1 MNNFRF
7 PRELLNSHTQ
17 VFNIERNGS
26 ICSSAH
32 GFFCGHEHP
41 NTIQLVENADIKNG
55 DWLIDTISHQR
66 YLAVDARPI
75 IVNGEPIDWMVSYQ
89 TEYQHNH
96 SSTNINIGN
105 VNGPSIIGNQ
115 QNATIN
121 TTVNSLEDIKS
132 LISSLPPDDLA
143 NGEALLNE
151 LSDVE
156 NSNHPIL
163 VEGALSKF
171 SDLLQKH
178 TDLLTAVGGW
188 AVQLLIGK

>member
-1 MNNFRF
+1 MNNFSF
-7 PRELLNSHTQ
+7 PRELLDSHTH
-17 VFNIERNGS
+17 VFNIEHNGS

-32 GFFCGHEHP
+32 GFFCGCEYPH
-41 NTIQLVENADIKNG
+41 TIQLVENVDIKNG
-55 DWLIDTISHQR
+55 DWLIDTVSNQR

-75 IVNGEPIDWMVSYQ
+75 IIDGKPVDWLISYRTDQ
-89 TEYQHNH
+89 QQNY
-96 SSTNINIGN
+96 SATNINISN

-121 TTVNSLEDIKS
+121 NTVNNLEDIKS
-132 LISSLPPDDLA
+132 LISSLPSEDIET
-143 NGEALLNE
+143 GEALLNE
-151 LSDVE
+151 LSEVE

-163 VEGALSKF
+163 VEGSLSKF
-171 SDLLQKH
+171 SDLLKKH